1 MRLRILALAACASLA
16 VVAFATSGMAT
27 SPNKTVVVY
36 DDFSTGDNS
45 KWSNGAF
52 GLGELANPDANHQM
66 TFPNG
71 AQKVR
76 AVPFRTG
83 ADFSVFDHLK
93 YIEVSNS
100 VFAAPAK
107 GSVEFSVDITAQTP
121 GTVTPLTQQ
130 GIYGPSGTWVTP
142 AAPPQTPDYSANVLE
157 GQQAGVVLNM
167 VDFCTGQLFDW
178 FLTSTTAFTL
188 IERLPTSVTGNVGNL
203 NCPGATEVGRSK
215 MYTQIA
221 DEVKISGGPHN
232 VAISYSAKSNTVE
245 YRLDGKLITKVENVG
260 IPLDKQGVKY
270 TGIYPSLGPGESLAG
285 KITSFAIGH
294 GLFSLIDAFPYQ
306 HPEAPEFSVSI
317 PVGTSSAAD
326 AGRARLFGQ
335 GADGPWDNFI
345 VTTIHPR
352 FGGGRPYSGASVQPA
367 RLQLAEA
374 PQTSCET
381 AIWSVRPGRDGFLH
395 GVRSGLTQG
404 SAHRPPSSLCV
415 RVASTDTG
423 RAGDGLQGHEQGKPH
438 AAATRLAR
446 PVCSPYADLPL
457 CEGPLRRAFSVQPAR
472 AGSERG

>member
-16 VVAFATSGMAT
+16 VVVFATSGLAT

-36 DDFSTGDNS
+36 DDFSTGNNS
-45 KWSNGAF
+45 KWTATF
-52 GLGELANPDANHQM
+52 GLGELANPDADHQM

-71 AQKVR
+71 TEKVR

-100 VFAAPAK
+100 AFPAPAK

-130 GIYGPSGTWVTP
+130 GIYGPSGTWTDP
-142 AAPPQTPDYSANVLE
+142 SNPPQAPNYSANVLE

-178 FLTSTTAFTL
+178 FLTTNTAFTL
-188 IERLPTSVTGNVGNL
+188 IERLPTNVTGNTSNPG
-203 NCPGATEVGRSK
+203 CPGASFVGRQK

-232 VAISYSAKSNTVE
+232 VSIRYSAKQNSVE
-245 YRLDGKLITKVENVG
+245 YLLDGKVVTRVYNVG

-285 KITSFAIGH
+285 KISSFSIGH

-306 HPEAPEFSVSI
+306 HPESPELSVSI
-317 PVGTSSAAD
+317 PVGTSSPAD

-335 GADGPWDNFI
+335 GADGTWDNFI
-345 VTTIHPR
+345 VTTI
-352 FGGGRPYSGASVQPA
+352 VK
-367 RLQLAEA
+367 E
-374 PQTSCET
+374 
-381 AIWSVRPGRDGFLH
+381 
-395 GVRSGLTQG
+395 
-404 SAHRPPSSLCV
+404 
-415 RVASTDTG
+415 
-423 RAGDGLQGHEQGKPH
+423 
-438 AAATRLAR
+438 
-446 PVCSPYADLPL
+446 
-457 CEGPLRRAFSVQPAR
+457 
-472 AGSERG
+472 